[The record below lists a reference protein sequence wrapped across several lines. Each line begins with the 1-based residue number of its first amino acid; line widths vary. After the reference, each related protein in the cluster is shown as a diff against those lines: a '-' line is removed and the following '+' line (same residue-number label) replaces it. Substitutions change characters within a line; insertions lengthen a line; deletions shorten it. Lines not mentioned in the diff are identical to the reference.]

1 MGILIV
7 PVGIISVSVGILIV
21 GILNIGI
28 GLHMIAQLRVWQEQ
42 EHIHLDGGGGGGDD
56 DGGGG
61 RDSFDLINVY
71 FAPGISFW
79 YTSVMYN

>member
-7 PVGIISVSVGILIV
+7 HVGIISVSVGILIV

-42 EHIHLDGGGGGGDD
+42 EHIHLDGGGGGG
-56 DGGGG
+56 G